1 MLFLKIIIISFF
13 NNHLQHYAL
22 FKYLLIFNNLFL
34 IFIAIVNL
42 FNFLGFKYFISS
54 KLFVNLIF
62 YFEQLFTYLLLS
74 FMILF
79 FNLLF

>member
-1 MLFLKIIIISFF
+1 MLFLKIIIISFSH
-13 NNHLQHYAL
+13 NHSPHYAL